1 MDRTKSRCVGRRV
14 KVYRTWWSVAMM
26 SLPPVGLAAFFLY
39 ALFAVDVQWWFWV
52 LMLSV
57 VAGLLYMS
65 VTWLRHVGDRIE
77 VFDRGL
83 HLTWAERR
91 REGGEWVAVGDVW
104 LGWRDIKAFSKTSET
119 DNIPLFTRR
128 WIWLHAAGG
137 IVYRITPDLYD
148 TFFLERKLREYR
160 LMFGRSR
167 SS

>member
-1 MDRTKSRCVGRRV
+1 MDRTKGRCVGRRV

-39 ALFAVDVQWWFWV
+39 ALFKVDVQWWFWV
-52 LMLSV
+52 LMLSM

-91 REGGEWVAVGDVW
+91 REGDKWAAERNVW

-119 DNIPLFTRR
+119 NIIPLFTRR

>member
-1 MDRTKSRCVGRRV
+1 MDRMSSCGVRPV

-26 SLPPVGLAAFFLY
+26 SLPPVGLAAVFLY
-39 ALFAVDVQWWFWV
+39 ALFKVDVQWWFWV
-52 LMLSV
+52 LMLSM

-91 REGGEWVAVGDVW
+91 RKGGKWAAERNVW
-104 LGWRDIKAFSKTSET
+104 LEWRDIKAFSKTSET
-119 DNIPLFTRR
+119 NIIPLFTRR
-128 WIWLHAAGG
+128 WIWLHARDGAC
-137 IVYRITPDLYD
+137 YRITPDLYD
-148 TFFLERKLREYR
+148 TFFLERKLREYWVT
-160 LMFGRSR
+160 FGRSR

>member
-1 MDRTKSRCVGRRV
+1 MDRMSSCGVRPV

-26 SLPPVGLAAFFLY
+26 SLPPVGLAAVFLY
-39 ALFAVDVQWWFWV
+39 ALFKVDVQWWFWV
-52 LMLSV
+52 LMLSM

-91 REGGEWVAVGDVW
+91 REGGKWVAVGDVW
-104 LGWRDIKAFSKTSET
+104 LEWRDIKAFSKTSET
-119 DNIPLFTRR
+119 NIIPLYTRR
-128 WIWLHAAGG
+128 WIWLHARDG

-160 LMFGRSR
+160 ATFGHSR